1 MIILTGAHSLIGG
14 YLLPMLRNSYQVCA
28 FDDEHGDIR
37 DHAFIEQLF
46 RETRPSVF
54 INCAQND
61 NIEECEYKR
70 EEAYSTNSV
79 IPSSIAELCSINKTL
94 FVQASTVYVFN
105 GREDSPYRETDKTH
119 PITVYGDSK
128 DLAEKRIKDT
138 GCRHLIV
145 RFPHLYGRGQSF
157 LSQFVEKIK
166 DAEKIVLPRGQMIM
180 PTYAFDAAKMII
192 DLLSNDCTGTVHCGN
207 DGIVRIKDFLY
218 EFAVLMGKRN
228 ERNYIVNIEECD
240 IEEYLSP
247 YDIPINCIFDLSLLK
262 NEIGEK
268 NIRGWESALET
279 FIEEDAE
286 HL

>member
-1 MIILTGAHSLIGG
+1 MIILSGAHSLIGG

-37 DHAFIEQLF
+37 DRAFIERLF
-46 RETRPSVF
+46 SETHPSVF

-70 EEAYSTNSV
+70 EDAYFTNSV
-79 IPSSIAELCSINKTL
+79 IPSSIAEICSINKTL

-105 GREDSPYRETDKTH
+105 GRDDSPYNENDGTH
-119 PITVYGDSK
+119 PISVYGDSK
-128 DLAEKRIKDT
+128 DLAEKNIKEK
-138 GCRHLIV
+138 GCRYLIV

-157 LSQFVEKIK
+157 LSPY
-166 DAEKIVLPRGQMIM
+166 AEKIVLPRGQMIM

-192 DLLSNDCTGTVHCGN
+192 DLLSKDCTGTVHCGN
-207 DGIVRIKDFLY
+207 DGNVRTKDFLY

-240 IEEYLSP
+240 SEEYLSS
-247 YDIPINCIFDLSLLK
+247 YDIPINCVFDISLLK
-262 NEIGEK
+262 KKIGEN
-268 NIRGWESALET
+268 NIRKWESALGT